1 MPDREEEEARRAILE
16 AALGSLEEFRNRPEP
31 VFPEVYDDLA
41 HHYRQRLAVL
51 NREGDDSE
59 GPSKA
64 ALHDHFVKISQELLR
79 IERETAVRL
88 RNDSRISDEL
98 LRKIERELDL
108 SETHLAEK
116 ARG

>member
-1 MPDREEEEARRAILE
+1 LTLPSLIRKLGLAGTPVPDREEEEARRAILE

-41 HHYRQRLAVL
+41 HHYRQRLAIL
-51 NREGDDSE
+51 NREDDDSE

-88 RNDSRISDEL
+88 RG
-98 LRKIERELDL
+98 
-108 SETHLAEK
+108 SEPWSS
-116 ARG
+116 